1 MKEEFKSDFWNDFKQ
16 RYQGTYGWFE
26 KANQSKLLVYL
37 RSVEEDRLSFQD
49 KDGFKFTANADQ
61 GNTFT
66 FLPVVRGCFNYGPDG
81 VVVTRR
87 NPARMW
93 KRGMCDEN
101 TSIFSLDTQRSVGV
115 NFTTLEEIF
124 GDKPNTALARFKQTY
139 TGNVAIDPVFS
150 VVGDGLYLYE
160 NRIGDYA
167 NREFTLTSD
176 LFQQEI
182 NDLVT
187 RHHFPIIVSVGKK
200 TK

>member
-1 MKEEFKSDFWNDFKQ
+1 MKEEFKSDFWSDFRQ

-26 KANQSKLLVYL
+26 KDNHEKLLVYL
-37 RSVEEDRLSFQD
+37 RQVDEDRLSFQD

-66 FLPVVRGCFNYGPDG
+66 FIPVVRGCFNYGENG

-87 NPARMW
+87 LPARMW
-93 KRGMCDEN
+93 KRGVCDEN
-101 TSIFSLDTQRSVGV
+101 TSIFSLDKQRALSVT
-115 NFTTLEEIF
+115 FPTLEGVF
-124 GDKPNTALARFKQTY
+124 GNKPNTAFARFKQTL
-139 TGNVAIDPVFS
+139 TGNAAIDNVFS

-160 NRIGDYA
+160 NRIGEYA

-176 LFQQEI
+176 LFQQEV
-182 NDLVT
+182 NDLVN

-200 TK
+200 SK